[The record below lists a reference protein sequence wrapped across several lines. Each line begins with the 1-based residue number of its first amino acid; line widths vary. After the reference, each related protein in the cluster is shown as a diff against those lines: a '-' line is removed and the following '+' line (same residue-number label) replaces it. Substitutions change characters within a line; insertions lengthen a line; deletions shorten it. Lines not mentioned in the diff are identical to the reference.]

1 MKDKHELLTFINA
14 FLTDRNHTEESL
26 NSLTADVF
34 RLANNVLTAEDID
47 GSKIAH
53 VYLDMTTVDKVD
65 AYVKGS
71 NARLAKLLK

>member
-1 MKDKHELLTFINA
+1 MDFSKEELL
-14 FLTDRNHTEESL
+14 EEIEYNVQHCFCSER
-26 NSLTADVF
+26 TK
-34 RLANNVLTAEDID
+34 RLLDIAKNVLTAEDID

-53 VYLDMTTVDKVD
+53 VYLDMTTVDKVE

>member
-34 RLANNVLTAEDID
+34 RLAKNVLTAEDID